1 MHLAPDGSSV
11 LQLLVVGSVEADV
24 VVVDSGVVVSTG
36 LVVVIV
42 VGSGVVVVVVIGS
55 GVVVVGW
62 GVVAVV
68 VVDCAGQRSGTS
80 HGRSLQYTWSGSS
93 QDFWSASKSQFSSH
107 VLWDTQP
114 L

>member
-1 MHLAPDGSSV
+1 MDIPPDGSSV

-36 LVVVIV
+36 VVVVIV

-68 VVDCAGQRSGTS
+68 VVDCAGQRSGSS
-80 HGRSLQYTWSGSS
+80 HGRSLQSTWLIRIVRVNYSE
-93 QDFWSASKSQFSSH
+93 
-107 VLWDTQP
+107 
-114 L
+114 